1 MKKKFIRGITL
12 FLMVVIL
19 LPVSA
24 KAAVK
29 FSVSKSADNLK
40 PGTQFNVTI
49 KSTGANST
57 DAVSSYNLNLEYDSS
72 KLEYISGGNSISGN
86 VVTVTGQGNPTYT
99 SDFDVATI
107 SFKVSNGASQG
118 QAPLVLKGKYKMSNG
133 DETDCKNNCNSS
145 QVTVVSYGTD
155 SSLSSL
161 EIPNA
166 TLTPSFSSSQTNY
179 SATIQ
184 DITSIKINAV
194 PTDKNASINISEN
207 AKSLQKG
214 DNDVNVV
221 VTSEDG
227 QSKTTYLIKVTLKL
241 TPTEEELLKAN
252 ALLKGLKIKNQKIDF
267 DQNEKKYYLTVPYK
281 TSSLNITATPVNS
294 KAKVE
299 IQGYKKL
306 YVGKNTIK
314 IVITSEDKTKVETYQ
329 IIVTREDEKKEI
341 VQTCPDEVSTKE
353 WIMFTV
359 SMLLTFTLGIVLG
372 FIVCKKDIIE
382 KVFRKKKNKENPV
395 EVETLSDTIDLSD
408 SVKEVNKKRKKQD

>member
-1 MKKKFIRGITL
+1 MKKRFLKGITL
-12 FLMVVIL
+12 FLLMVIA
-19 LPVSA
+19 LPINA
-24 KAAVK
+24 KAAIK

-40 PGTQFNVTI
+40 PGTQFNVSI
-49 KSTGANST
+49 KGTGIDSSNSI
-57 DAVSSYNLNLEYDSS
+57 SSYNLNLEFDST

-86 VVTVTGQGNPTYT
+86 VINLTGQGNPNFT

-107 SFKVSNGASQG
+107 SFKVSGGANQG
-118 QAPLVLKGKYKMSNG
+118 QAPLVLKGKFKLG
-133 DETDCKNNCNSS
+133 DGEEIDCKNNCNSS
-145 QVTVVSYGTD
+145 QVTVMSFGTD

-166 TLTPSFSSSQTNY
+166 TLSPSFSSAQTNY

-194 PTDKNASINISEN
+194 PTDKNANVSISEN

-227 QSKTTYLIKVTLKL
+227 QSKTTYLVKVTLKL

-252 ALLKGLKIKNQKIDF
+252 ALLKGLKIKNQKIEF

-281 TSSLNITATPVNS
+281 VKSLDITATPVNA

-314 IVITSEDKTKVETYQ
+314 IVITSEDKTKVENYQ

-341 VQTCPDEVSTKE
+341 VQTCPDEVSSRE
-353 WIMFTV
+353 WIIFTV
-359 SMLLTFTLGIVLG
+359 SMLFTFTLGIVLG
-372 FIVCKKDIIE
+372 YIVCKKDIIE
-382 KVFRKKKNKENPV
+382 KVFKKKKNKEEPV
-395 EVETLSDTIDLSD
+395 MVETLSDTVDLSGTI
-408 SVKEVNKKRKKQD
+408 KEVNNKKKKQD

>member
-57 DAVSSYNLNLEYDSS
+57 DAISSYNLNLEYDSS

>member
-395 EVETLSDTIDLSD
+395 EVETLSDTINLSD

>member
-12 FLMVVIL
+12 LLMVVIL
-19 LPVSA
+19 LPASA

-227 QSKTTYLIKVTLKL
+227 QSKTTYLVKVTLKL

-252 ALLKGLKIKNQKIDF
+252 ALLKDLKIKNQKIDF

-281 TSSLNITATPVNS
+281 TSSLDITATPVNS

-382 KVFRKKKNKENPV
+382 KVFRKKKNKENKV

-408 SVKEVNKKRKKQD
+408 SIKEVNKKRKKQE

>member
-1 MKKKFIRGITL
+1 MKKNFIRGITL
-12 FLMVVIL
+12 FLMAIMV
-19 LPVSA
+19 LPASA

-194 PTDKNASINISEN
+194 PTDKNASISISEN

-382 KVFRKKKNKENPV
+382 KVFRKKKNKENKV

-408 SVKEVNKKRKKQD
+408 SIKEVNKKRKKQE

>member
-49 KSTGANST
+49 KSAGANST

>member
-107 SFKVSNGASQG
+107 SFKVSNDASQG

-194 PTDKNASINISEN
+194 PIDKNASINISEN

-353 WIMFTV
+353 WIMFTI

-382 KVFRKKKNKENPV
+382 KVFRKKKNKENKV
-395 EVETLSDTIDLSD
+395 EEETLSDTIDLSD

>member
-382 KVFRKKKNKENPV
+382 KVFRKKKNKENKV